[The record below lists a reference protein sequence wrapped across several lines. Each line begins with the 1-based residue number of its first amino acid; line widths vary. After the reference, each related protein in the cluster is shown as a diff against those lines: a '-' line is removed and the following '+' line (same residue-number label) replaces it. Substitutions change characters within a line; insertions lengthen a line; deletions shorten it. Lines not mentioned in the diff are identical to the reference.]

1 MAFRIRNIRVRVRKA
16 ILAALR
22 KIRVI
27 KPTRPQAQMSARP
40 KMFLEAKGMNI
51 RNLNQQIAQEF
62 ADDLKAIIERQLIA
76 WVPLSPT
83 YAQRKR
89 MLGLDP
95 RILIATG
102 RYVNS
107 IQPIEQPDGS
117 WVVSVPDEP
126 LRDGSKHTLK
136 DLARWLEYGTRH
148 MPARPHWRPAMN
160 IWRTKI
166 YQVRRRVRHDLVQE
180 LKKAGY
186 R

>member
-1 MAFRIRNIRVRVRKA
+1 MAFRVRKLRVRIRKA

-22 KIRVI
+22 KIRI
-27 KPTRPQAQMSARP
+27 LKPTQAQTKITSRPQAVFD
-40 KMFLEAKGMNI
+40 KKGMNVKGI
-51 RNLNQQIAQEF
+51 NQEMAQEF

-76 WVPLSPT
+76 WVPLSPN
-83 YAQRKR
+83 YARRKR
-89 MLGLDP
+89 MLGMDP

-107 IQPIEQPDGS
+107 IQPIEQPDGT
-117 WVVSVPDEP
+117 WVVSVPAEP
-126 LRDGSKHTLK
+126 LHAGSKYTLK
-136 DLARWLEYGTRH
+136 DLARWLEYGTLH
-148 MPARPHWRPAMN
+148 MPPRPHWRPAMN

-166 YQVRRRVRHDLVQE
+166 YQVRRRVRHDLVRE

>member
-1 MAFRIRNIRVRVRKA
+1 MAFRIRNIRARVRKA
-16 ILAALR
+16 ILTALR
-22 KIRVI
+22 KIRVL
-27 KPTRPQAQMSARP
+27 KPTKTQVKATARP
-40 KMFLEAKGMNI
+40 KMGLTRDMSITNV
-51 RNLNQQIAQEF
+51 NQEMAQEF
-62 ADDLKAIIERQLIA
+62 ADDLKEIIERQLIA
-76 WVPLSPT
+76 WVPLSSGYT
-83 YAQRKR
+83 RRKR

-126 LRDGSKHTLK
+126 LGGKSKYTLK
-136 DLARWLEYGTRH
+136 DLARWLEYGTKT
-148 MPARPHWRPAMN
+148 MPARPHWRPALN

-166 YQVRRRVRHDLVQE
+166 YQVRRRVRHDLVQS